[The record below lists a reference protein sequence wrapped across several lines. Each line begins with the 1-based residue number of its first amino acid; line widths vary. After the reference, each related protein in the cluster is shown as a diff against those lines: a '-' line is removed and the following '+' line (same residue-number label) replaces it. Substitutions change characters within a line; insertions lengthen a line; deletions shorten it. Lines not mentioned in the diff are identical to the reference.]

1 MSLVWSPD
9 YAPVDGDFTDVSLLL
24 KGEGTNGSTT
34 IVDSSPSPKSVA
46 ALNGAQIST
55 AQSKFG
61 SASIAFDGVN
71 DYLSSTSSDFA
82 VGTGDFTAE
91 AFFYINSFNNFN
103 TVIGT
108 RKGAINSATGW
119 TIGCTG
125 TPGGPFNSYA
135 PFFYTNSV
143 VQGAANLLSP
153 NTWYHLAVSREGST
167 IRLFLD
173 GTIVA
178 TSSNTQNLT
187 DDVLFVGAQQN
198 VNTAIQELLNG
209 YIDEV
214 RVTKGV
220 ARYTENFDVPTA
232 PFPIY
237 SPTTRAQA

>member
-1 MSLVWSPD
+1 MTMVWSPD
-9 YAPVDGDFTDVSLLL
+9 YAPVDGDFADVSLLL

-34 IVDSSPSPKSVA
+34 ITDSSSNNFSVTA
-46 ALNGAQIST
+46 NNGAQIST

-61 SASIAFDGVN
+61 GSSIAFDGVN

-91 AFFYINSFNNFN
+91 AFFYINSFNNLN
-103 TVIGT
+103 TVVGT
-108 RKGAINSATGW
+108 RKGAINSTTGW
-119 TIGCTG
+119 TIGCIG
-125 TPGGPFNSYA
+125 TPGGLFNSYA
-135 PFFYTNSV
+135 PYFYTNKL

-153 NTWYHLAVSREGST
+153 NTWYHLAVSREGSSLK
-167 IRLFLD
+167 LFLD

-178 TSSNTQNLT
+178 TSVNTQNLT
-187 DDVLFVGAQQN
+187 DDVLFVGAQQHSSSI
-198 VNTAIQELLNG
+198 IQEPLNG

-214 RVTKGV
+214 RFTKGV